1 MKVDFDNAITRDYKK
16 GDVVS
21 IQFKDGTNMGYYQI
35 IYCVNSNG
43 YGALRLEGLHFFDF
57 EADTPKQVID
67 ELMKN
72 GYVYEDKK
80 ENMGLPAFS
89 SLYIYAGTS
98 GNGF

>member
-1 MKVDFDNAITRDYKK
+1 MKVDFDNAIKRDYKK

-57 EADTPKQVID
+57 EVDTPEQVID
-67 ELMKN
+67 ELMNNFGDSYKIVKVIDSDN
-72 GYVYEDKK
+72 IIMKTLE
-80 ENMGLPAFS
+80 
-89 SLYIYAGTS
+89 
-98 GNGF
+98 

>member
-1 MKVDFDNAITRDYKK
+1 MKIDFNNAIKRDYKK

-35 IYCVNSNG
+35 IYCVTSNR

-67 ELMKN
+67 ELMNNFGDSYKIVKVIDSDN
-72 GYVYEDKK
+72 IVMKTLE
-80 ENMGLPAFS
+80 
-89 SLYIYAGTS
+89 
-98 GNGF
+98 